1 MKTENEKQ
9 GKQEKKNR
17 NPYEECPV
25 LENENFLLRLVTR
38 EDVKDLLR
46 VYSDEKAV
54 PLFNSDNCN
63 GDDFH
68 YTTLERMEQ
77 AVDFWLF
84 SYRERYFVRWAVV
97 DKRSKEA
104 VGTIELF
111 RRASEDFFHDF
122 AILRLDVR
130 SDYEKKPLL
139 VEILSLIL
147 PEIPELFGCERAATK
162 AFPQG
167 TERLAALKELGFL
180 PTEEK
185 LIGGH
190 DGRAYGDYMIMI

>member
-1 MKTENEKQ
+1 MKKAEETREN
-9 GKQEKKNR
+9 KNR
-17 NPYEECPV
+17 NPYETCPV
-25 LENENFLLRLVTR
+25 LENEKFRLRLVTE
-38 EDVKDLLR
+38 EDAKDLLR

-68 YTTLERMEQ
+68 YTSLERMEQ
-77 AVDFWLF
+77 AIAFWLY
-84 SYRERYFVRWAVV
+84 SYRERDFVRWAVV
-97 DKRSKEA
+97 DKKSGEA
-104 VGTIELF
+104 VGTVELF
-111 RRASEDFFHDF
+111 RRTSEDYFHDF

-130 SDYEKKPLL
+130 SDYEKKMPL

-147 PEIPELFGCERAATK
+147 PETAELFDCKMAATK

-167 TERLAALKELGFL
+167 TERLAALSELGFL

-190 DGRAYGDYMIMI
+190 DGHAYGDYMTVALA

>member
-1 MKTENEKQ
+1 MKKAGDTQGEKR
-9 GKQEKKNR
+9 R
-17 NPYEECPV
+17 NPYEACPV
-25 LENENFLLRLVTR
+25 LENENFLLRLVTK
-38 EDVKDLLR
+38 EDAKDLLR

-68 YTTLERMEQ
+68 YSTPERMEQ
-77 AVDFWLF
+77 AVDFWLY

-97 DKRSKEA
+97 DKKSGEA
-104 VGTIELF
+104 VGTVELF
-111 RRASEDFFHDF
+111 HRISEDDFHDF

-130 SDYEKKPLL
+130 SDYEKKSRI

-147 PEIPELFGCERAATK
+147 PETAELFDCKMAATK
-162 AFPQG
+162 AFPHG
-167 TERLAALKELGFL
+167 RERLAALSELGFL
-180 PTEEK
+180 PTEKK

-190 DGRAYGDYMIMI
+190 DGHAYGDYMTIALE